1 MAQKKRQRIL
11 ERRLH
16 LADRIIAAAL
26 TTSTILSPL
35 SVFAAD
41 SNIKAKGDWTTV
53 KTSGS
58 KHTVTTNKKDGDKAF
73 NRFSNFELAEGHVA
87 NMVLPSGVKKLYNFV
102 DAQIDIQGTVNALRA
117 EANRIGGH
125 LLFVSP
131 KGMIVGE
138 KGAINAGKFSAII
151 ADEDTYNAILKQDAP
166 WSHEKFKLMDKGYVA
181 LDSKGTI
188 VVKKGGRITAPDGIE
203 LGQERPVRPRG
214 KPYRSGNI
222 PWL

>member
-26 TTSTILSPL
+26 TTSTILPPF
-35 SVFAAD
+35 SVYAAD

-87 NMVLPSGVKKLYNFV
+87 NMVLPSGVKKRESEISGWKRPFGNWTV
-102 DAQIDIQGTVNALRA
+102 PREIDKKKSTCRRNAS
-117 EANRIGGH
+117 N
-125 LLFVSP
+125 
-131 KGMIVGE
+131 
-138 KGAINAGKFSAII
+138 
-151 ADEDTYNAILKQDAP
+151 
-166 WSHEKFKLMDKGYVA
+166 YVA
-181 LDSKGTI
+181 LL
-188 VVKKGGRITAPDGIE
+188 RISYG
-203 LGQERPVRPRG
+203 VRPFFMVIL
-214 KPYRSGNI
+214 S
-222 PWL
+222 